1 VTVSYGSTQLR
12 DVCLSLDYISNTPR
26 IPPDISI
33 THLEYRMIYQLFV
46 CDVCVALDIKEL
58 TVRYA

>member
-1 VTVSYGSTQLR
+1 
-12 DVCLSLDYISNTPR
+12 VCLSLDYISNTPR